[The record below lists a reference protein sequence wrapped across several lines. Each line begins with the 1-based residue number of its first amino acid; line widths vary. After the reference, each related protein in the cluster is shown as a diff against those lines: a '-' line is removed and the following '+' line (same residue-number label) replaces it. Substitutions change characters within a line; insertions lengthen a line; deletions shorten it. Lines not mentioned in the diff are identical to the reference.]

1 MSTFLLAA
9 VLVSVVASPASQAAP
24 AAPAQHTAPLIVDMP
39 PPGTEQEITLSDGT
53 QAYGRVEEVA
63 NGRVLFRTLDGALLD
78 VDRDRIVR
86 LVPARGRV
94 VGGEY
99 WRTDPNPTRLFFGPT
114 GRSLRQGEA
123 YLGVYEIYVPF
134 VQVGVTD
141 HLSLGAG
148 TPLYFSGSGDR
159 PFWITPKLQVL
170 NAASTS
176 AAIGVM
182 HMADI
187 DGQSVGVA
195 YGVVTQGSRDSAL
208 TVGGGYA
215 YARGDSR
222 GGGPVVMLGAE
233 QRVHKHVKLVTE
245 NYAFEGGGILTAGVR
260 FLGERLSADLGL
272 AAPLGVDERI
282 VLPMVNFVWKLR

>member
-9 VLVSVVASPASQAAP
+9 TLVSFVASPTSQAAA
-24 AAPAQHTAPLIVDMP
+24 AAPAKQPAPLTVDVP
-39 PPGTEQEITLSDGT
+39 PPGTDQEITLSDGT

-78 VDRDRIVR
+78 VERDRIVR

-141 HLSLGAG
+141 RLSFGAG
-148 TPLYFSGSGDR
+148 TPLYFGGSGDR

-176 AAIGVM
+176 AAVGVM
-182 HMADI
+182 HMAGL
-187 DGQSVGVA
+187 DGESVGVA
-195 YGVVTQGSRDSAL
+195 YGVVTQGSRDSAVTL
-208 TVGGGYA
+208 GGGYA
-215 YARGDSR
+215 YARGDSS

-233 QRVHKHVKLVTE
+233 QRVHRHVKLVTE
-245 NYAFEGGGILTAGVR
+245 NYVFQGGGIVSGGIR
-260 FLGERLSADLGL
+260 FLGERLSADVGL
-272 AAPLGVDERI
+272 AAPLGADELI